1 MRLVAS
7 GQVELE
13 APVRRYVPE
22 LRLAEER
29 AAAEVTVLNLLNHTA
44 GLDWGFTSDTGE
56 GDDAL
61 ADYVAKLAD
70 LDLIARPG
78 TRAFYSQ
85 AGYNL
90 AGRIVEKVTGLTY
103 ERAVAS
109 LVFKPLGL
117 THSLVTTP
125 KPPAPAPA
133 MPRAAP
139 GSRSLSATTTCPW
152 ANTTSAWTR

>member
-1 MRLVAS
+1 MRLAAS

-13 APVRRYVPE
+13 APARRYVPE
-22 LRLAEER
+22 LRLADER

-85 AGYNL
+85 AG
-90 AGRIVEKVTGLTY
+90 
-103 ERAVAS
+103 
-109 LVFKPLGL
+109 
-117 THSLVTTP
+117 TTWP
-125 KPPAPAPA
+125 GGSWRRSPA
-133 MPRAAP
+133 
-139 GSRSLSATTTCPW
+139 
-152 ANTTSAWTR
+152 